1 MPIAKRAPDLD
12 LSDRL
17 AELDARIRKM
27 RAEVAR
33 GMETETVEHIIELG
47 AIVHQ
52 HAELQKKAKSLG
64 PAVKKHES
72 RIVAGLAA
80 DLKGV
85 EQSLREWI
93 ARLDETPLP

>member
-1 MPIAKRAPDLD
+1 MAKRGPDLD

-17 AELDARIRKM
+17 AELDARIRKI

-47 AIVHQ
+47 AIVHR
-52 HAELQKKAKSLG
+52 HAELQRKAKSLVG

-93 ARLDETPLP
+93 ARLDKTRLP